1 MRTQVGIVGA
11 GPAGLMLSHLLH
23 LRGVESVVVDLQT
36 RESIEQTIKAG
47 ILEQGTVD
55 LMRQTGVGDRMMRD
69 GFVHHGINLA
79 FRGGMHRINLTELS
93 GGRSVMVYAQHE
105 VLIDLIAKRLA
116 DGGDGRFGV
125 SGTKVDG
132 VGTEQPTISFT

>member
-11 GPAGLMLSHLLH
+11 GPAGLLLSHLLH
-23 LRGVESVVVDLQT
+23 LRGVESVVIDLQT

-55 LMRQTGVGDRMMRD
+55 LLRQTGVGDRMMRD

-79 FRGGMHRINLTELS
+79 FSGGIHRINMYELT
-93 GGRSVMVYAQHE
+93 GGRA
-105 VLIDLIAKRLA
+105 
-116 DGGDGRFGV
+116 GGR
-125 SGTKVDG
+125 
-132 VGTEQPTISFT
+132 